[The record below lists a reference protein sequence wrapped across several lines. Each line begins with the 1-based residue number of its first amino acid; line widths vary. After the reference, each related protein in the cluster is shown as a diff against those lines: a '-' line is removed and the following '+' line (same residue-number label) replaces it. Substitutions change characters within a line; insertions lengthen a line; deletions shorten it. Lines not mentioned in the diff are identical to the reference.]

1 MSMPICPCNY
11 VNQTAGLCGMV
22 CHVERPW
29 QTACGPATMVA
40 QLLPFAC
47 CRYAAGALERVL
59 ELNRVVW
66 QDEGL
71 GERAAKLLR
80 DIESGMSWADG

>member
-1 MSMPICPCNY
+1 MWSPYGKQLAAQPHALLNCSPI
-11 VNQTAGLCGMV
+11 
-22 CHVERPW
+22 
-29 QTACGPATMVA
+29 ACR
-40 QLLPFAC
+40 
-47 CRYAAGALERVL
+47 RYAAGALERVL

-80 DIESGMSWADG
+80 DIESGMLWADVES